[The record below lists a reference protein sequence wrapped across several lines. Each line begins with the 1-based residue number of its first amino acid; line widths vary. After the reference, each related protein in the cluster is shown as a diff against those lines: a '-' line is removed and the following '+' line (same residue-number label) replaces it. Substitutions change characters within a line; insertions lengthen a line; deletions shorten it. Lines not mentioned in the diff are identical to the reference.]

1 MIIRAPVRIDFAGGW
16 TDVPPYSARR
26 GGAVVNAAVAL
37 YALVEV
43 RERAAG
49 IRLSSADLGQSVE
62 VESAHE
68 LVYDGELDLIKA
80 AVRRSGLGNGWEIST
95 RSMVPAG
102 SGLGASGALGVA
114 LVEAARA
121 ATGAP
126 VNPEAAAEMAHL
138 LETEEL
144 GVAGGKQDQ
153 YAAALGGFLFLEFRD
168 PEVRATRLRLEPEVL
183 RRLESRLVL
192 CYTGSSRIS
201 GETIARVMR
210 GFESGDRKIV
220 EALDGLR
227 EAAIAA
233 REALEAADIDRLAQV
248 VEANWRHQRALDA
261 GQATAEMERI
271 EAAAKAAGVIGG
283 KACGAGAGGCM
294 VFIARPDAT
303 GGVKAAVQAAGG
315 TILPVKFDFDGVRRA
330 PEA

>member
-1 MIIRAPVRIDFAGGW
+1 MRIDFAGGW
-16 TDVPPYSARR
+16 TDVPPYSAGL

-37 YALVEV
+37 YVLVEV

-62 VESAHE
+62 VESSRE
-68 LVYDGELDLIKA
+68 LIYDGKLDLIKA
-80 AVRRSGLGNGWEIST
+80 ALRRSGLGNGWEIST
-95 RSMVPAG
+95 RSTVPAG

-114 LVEAARA
+114 LVAATRA
-121 ATGAP
+121 AAGAP

-153 YAAALGGFLFLEFRD
+153 YAASLGGFLFLEFRD
-168 PEVRATRLRLEPEVL
+168 AEVSATRLRLEPEFL
-183 RRLESRLVL
+183 RRLESRIVL
-192 CYTGSSRIS
+192 CYTGGSRIS

-220 EALDGLR
+220 AALDGLR
-227 EAAIAA
+227 DAAVAA
-233 REALEAADIDRLAQV
+233 REALAVADIDALAKI
-248 VEANWRHQRALDA
+248 VETNWQHQRALDP

-271 EAAAKAAGVIGG
+271 EAAAKAAGALGG

-294 VFIARPDAT
+294 VFIVKPDAAAAVST
-303 GGVKAAVQAAGG
+303 AVQAAGG
-315 TILPVKFDFDGVRRA
+315 TVLPVKFDFEGVRRA